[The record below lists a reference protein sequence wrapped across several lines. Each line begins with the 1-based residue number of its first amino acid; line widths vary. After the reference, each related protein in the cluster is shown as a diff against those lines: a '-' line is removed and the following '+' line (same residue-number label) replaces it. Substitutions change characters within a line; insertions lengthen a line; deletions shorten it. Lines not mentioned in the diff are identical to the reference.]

1 MISIEN
7 LAKGF
12 GGQALFEGVSFKLGE
27 RERVGLVGRNGH
39 GKTTIF
45 SIITGE
51 EHADEGV
58 VIIPRGYR
66 IGYVRQ
72 HIDFTESTV
81 LREGCT
87 GLPDGEQHNHWK
99 VEKIL
104 AGLGFSERDMQR
116 PPAEFSGGYQVRL
129 NLTKV
134 LVSEPDLLLL
144 DEPTNYLDITSIRW
158 VESFLLSWP
167 HELMLITHDRGFMDK
182 IVTHVV
188 GIHRRRVRKI
198 PGNTET
204 YYSQLAMEE
213 EVYEKTRIN
222 DDRRKKEIELFI
234 SRFRAKA
241 RLAGMVQSRVKSLA
255 KMGKRDRLEEI
266 KDLDFSF
273 REKPFNGKYMMAVRD
288 MAFSYTAG
296 QTLIRNFSISI
307 AAGDRICVVGKNGKG
322 KTTLL
327 KLLAGALR
335 PQAGE
340 ITFNPN
346 VTPGFFEQTNIK
358 TLVDERTVEQE
369 VLYSAP
375 DVDSQLA
382 RNLCGAMMFEG
393 DAALKKI
400 GILSGG
406 ERSRVLLAKILA
418 TPVNLLLLDEP
429 TNHLD
434 MESCDALVAALD
446 SFEGA
451 VVMVTHNEMFLHALA
466 QRLIVF
472 QDELP
477 SVFEGSYQWFLEKGG
492 WGDDDNIARR
502 VEQSGGVAQGQPEKL
517 NKKELRR
524 IRSDF
529 FTERGRV
536 LRPLEERMADVEADI
551 ETREAELNGLYSA
564 MQDAAQA
571 QDGARIAEISQAL
584 QPCRQAI
591 DEMYVE
597 LDRLTVELE
606 SQQAVFEARL
616 AEIERLEAVQA

>member
-7 LAKGF
+7 ISKSY
-12 GGQALFEGVSFKLGE
+12 GGKSLFEEASFKLGQ

-39 GKTTIF
+39 GKTTVF
-45 SIITGE
+45 RIITGD
-51 EHADEGV
+51 EHADEGSV
-58 VIIPRGYR
+58 VIPRGYR

-72 HIDFTESTV
+72 HLDFTESTV
-81 LREGCT
+81 LREGCR
-87 GLPDGEQHNHWK
+87 GLAEEDKHNHWK

-104 AGLGFSERDMQR
+104 AGLGFTMSDMQR
-116 PPAEFSGGYQVRL
+116 LPEEFSGGYQVRL

-158 VESFLLSWP
+158 IESFLLAWP

-204 YYSQLAMEE
+204 YYSQLALEE

-222 DDRRKKEIELFI
+222 DERRKKEIELFI

-273 REKPFNGKYMMAVRD
+273 REKPFSGKYMMSARD
-288 MAFSYTAG
+288 ISFGYTAG
-296 QTLIRNFSISI
+296 QTLIKNFSISI
-307 AAGDRICVVGKNGKG
+307 AAGDRICVVGRNGKG

-327 KLLAGALR
+327 KLLAGALE

-340 ITFNPN
+340 ISANPN
-346 VTPGFFEQTNIK
+346 VTAGFFEQINIK
-358 TLVDERTVEQE
+358 TLVDSRTVEQE
-369 VLYSAP
+369 VLYAAP

-382 RNLCGAMMFEG
+382 RNLCGSMMFEG

-400 GILSGG
+400 GVLSGG

-472 QDELP
+472 QDEIP

-492 WGDDDNIARR
+492 WGDDEAVPRR
-502 VEQSGGVAQGQPEKL
+502 PEAHTGAASAQADKL
-517 NKKELRR
+517 TKKELRR

-529 FTERGRV
+529 FTERSRV

-551 ETREAELNGLYSA
+551 ETREAELNGLYAA

-571 QDGARIAEISQAL
+571 QNGARITEVSQAL
-584 QPCRQAI
+584 QPCRQAV
-591 DEMYVE
+591 DALYEE

-606 SQQAVFEARL
+606 SQQAVFDARL
-616 AEIERLEAVQA
+616 AEIEQQEAAQG